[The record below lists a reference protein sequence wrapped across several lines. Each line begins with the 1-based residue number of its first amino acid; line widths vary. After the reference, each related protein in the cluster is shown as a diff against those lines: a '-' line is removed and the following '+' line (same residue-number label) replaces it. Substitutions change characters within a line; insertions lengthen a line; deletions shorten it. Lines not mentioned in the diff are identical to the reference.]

1 MVNIVNNKQLEC
13 TKCKGRVLV
22 DRVFL
27 SYDHLELYCMVCG
40 KRWMYNHPDRHG
52 EIATWIMKAEKTRAK
67 AIGNSI

>member
-1 MVNIVNNKQLEC
+1 MVNIVNNKQIEC

>member
-1 MVNIVNNKQLEC
+1 MVNIVNNKQIEC

-40 KRWMYNHPDRHG
+40 KRWMYNNPDRHG

>member
-1 MVNIVNNKQLEC
+1 MVNIVNNKQLQC

-40 KRWMYNHPDRHG
+40 KRWMYNHPDKHG
-52 EIATWIMKAEKTRAK
+52 DTARWIMRVEKLRAK
-67 AIGNSI
+67 VTGNPL